1 MKTILKTAAIAAILT
16 GFANSASALDVTPF
30 ADTAAVMKMIPAPQ
44 DAGAGSNAAPLA
56 AEMTARPLPKNI
68 AVARLHDGQFL
79 PLPHQEASAWQ
90 AISQSESTTFAP
102 LPASVHF
109 EILASVPLGAEESDN
124 RIDEIRLAAAA
135 AGQDY
140 VLIYAVNRGASWG
153 RFGDRNLEATGLTYD
168 EASDAVRD
176 GDAKALLV
184 QTHTGDVIGAVTT
197 CAPDMKTLTELV
209 GEMTKKSFTS
219 A

>member
-16 GFANSASALDVTPF
+16 GFANTASALEFTPF
-30 ADTAAVMKMIPAPQ
+30 IDTAAVVKMNPNPLSTGTNTESVRP
-44 DAGAGSNAAPLA
+44 DAKLA
-56 AEMTARPLPKNI
+56 AIIAPKNI
-68 AVARLHDGQFL
+68 AVARLHNGQFL
-79 PLPHQEASAWQ
+79 PLPHPEASAWQ
-90 AISQSESTTFAP
+90 AINQSGSATFDP

-109 EILASVPLGAEESDN
+109 DVLASVPLGAEESDN

-135 AGQDY
+135 AGREF

-153 RFGDRNLEATGLTYD
+153 RFGDRDLDATGLTYD
-168 EASDAVRD
+168 EASDAVRN

-184 QTHTGDVIGAVTT
+184 QTYTGDVIGAVTT
-197 CAPDMKTLTELV
+197 FAPDMKTLTELV
-209 GEMTKKSFTS
+209 SEMTKKSFTK